1 MMSNTRIQIFSFI
14 SCKTTADQ
22 MSEIVNEFLQD
33 PNINVDP
40 ADVEFLPDDVTTI
53 SVCYTLRKTSNKNIK
68 KPKKSTNSK

>member
-1 MMSNTRIQIFSFI
+1 MSNTRIQIFSFI

-53 SVCYTLRKTSNKNIK
+53 SVCYTLRKSRNKNIK
-68 KPKKSTNSK
+68 ERSKTSNAN